1 LAQRELTPFERSYKT
16 QPGGISYFKSILGL
30 LKSLKIRALHS
41 STGKHVVPVWSL
53 HLMVCRKEMHQLVE
67 DNTLKK
73 VYLFQI
79 DGSLKRNTG
88 KAK

>member
-1 LAQRELTPFERSYKT
+1 LGGRAWSVFKT
-16 QPGGISYFKSILGL
+16 QHDGSGSLESILGL

-53 HLMVCRKEMHQLVE
+53 HLMIGRKEMHQLVE

-73 VYLFQI
+73 VYFFKLMALSI
-79 DGSLKRNTG
+79 EILAR
-88 KAK
+88 